1 MLTLHADAVLFDL
14 DGVLVDSWSQIVRLL
29 RNWAVLH
36 GLDVSRVVAAAR
48 GRTDHELVAEMAPF
62 LDVDTEVARLTA
74 WEVAD
79 FTACRA
85 MEGARETLD
94 AIPPGWW
101 GIVTSGMRE
110 AAEGRLR
117 AAGLPVP
124 DVLVCAED
132 VALGKPAPMP
142 YLTGAE
148 RLGIA
153 PGSCVVVEDAPA
165 GVASGRAAGM
175 KVIGVTGSNPH
186 ASLAADVSVTS
197 LALLTV
203 EARVGTPRLA
213 IRVTT
218 GEPGA

>member
-1 MLTLHADAVLFDL
+1 MLTLRADAILFDL

-29 RNWAVLH
+29 RDWAVMH
-36 GLDVSRVVAAAR
+36 GLDAARVVAAAR

-79 FTACRA
+79 FTGCRA

-101 GIVTSGMRE
+101 GVVTSGMRE

-124 DVLVCAED
+124 DVLVCAGD
-132 VALGKPAPMP
+132 VALGKPAPLP
-142 YLTGAE
+142 YLAGAE

-153 PGSCVVVEDAPA
+153 PRSCVVVEDAPV

-175 KVIGVTGSNPH
+175 TVIGVTGSDPH

-197 LALLTV
+197 LARLTV
-203 EARVGTPRLA
+203 EPLAGTPRLA
-213 IRVTT
+213 IRVAT
-218 GEPGA
+218 GDGAG